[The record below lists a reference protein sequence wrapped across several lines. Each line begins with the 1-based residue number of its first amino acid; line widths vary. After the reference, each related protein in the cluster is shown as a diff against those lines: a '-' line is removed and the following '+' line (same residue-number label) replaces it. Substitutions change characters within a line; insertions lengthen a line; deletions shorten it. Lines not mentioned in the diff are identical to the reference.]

1 MVNLIR
7 ATAMYLCSYCRHFMV
22 LIPLESRGKNLF
34 IHVYKSKWPKI
45 SLSRVLTQPVL
56 ILHFVCFPYIYLLGH
71 FMVIVIA
78 TGILWLCEWLIYIVQ
93 QQSFDTSKW
102 GVCKNY
108 KMLWLSNI
116 SKLLTQSTI
125 YSVVLVAKWEELGYT
140 SICGLQPHHR
150 MQEAIVMA
158 QRSIPEWDS
167 ELKSLLQ
174 LGTSWFE
181 AQKMIQTCPRLL

>member
-1 MVNLIR
+1 M
-7 ATAMYLCSYCRHFMV
+7 A
-22 LIPLESRGKNLF
+22 KNLLEPGF
-34 IHVYKSKWPKI
+34 DAASLNFALCLFSIH
-45 SLSRVLTQPVL
+45 LS
-56 ILHFVCFPYIYLLGH
+56 FGSFYGH
-71 FMVIVIA
+71 SDCYGNLVIVWVID
-78 TGILWLCEWLIYIVQ
+78 IYCPTAVIWHIKMRCLQ
-93 QQSFDTSKW
+93 DY
-102 GVCKNY
+102 N
-108 KMLWLSNI
+108 MLWLSNI